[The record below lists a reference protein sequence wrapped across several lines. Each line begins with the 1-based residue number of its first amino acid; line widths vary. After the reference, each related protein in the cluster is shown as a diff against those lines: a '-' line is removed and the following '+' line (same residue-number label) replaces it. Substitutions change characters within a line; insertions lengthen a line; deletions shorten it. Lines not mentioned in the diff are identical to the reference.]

1 MAESFDN
8 LKKQLAGLQQKYLR
22 TEAVNQD
29 LRKRLLELNS
39 LYLISLTLSKTLE
52 LNEILKSVK
61 KLFQKRIAVDH
72 FGIFLLNETLSTLTL
87 HSSFGLPYRNHATI
101 RFDFGEEIFG
111 EALEQETMIYVADIS
126 KDQKYQFFG
135 GEPKTGSF
143 LVVPILLRKNHPLG
157 VISLYRK
164 NVNAFNREERSLF
177 KKIGQ
182 EIAKVL
188 DKSLLF
194 QHTKE
199 LSITDDL
206 TGLYNRRYF
215 NQRFDRE
222 VIRAKRYRR
231 PLSILMVDI
240 DYFKNYN
247 DINGHLLGDEVLRKV
262 AFLLESNL
270 RKADIVARYG
280 GEEFVIL
287 LPEIDKAHADQVA
300 EKLRRTIE
308 LKHFPKEQ
316 YQPNKNLTISLGLA
330 TLPDDSTNSRELIE
344 FADRALYRAK
354 AQGRNQVVPYH
365 PSMIQISQNN
375 ILHMETKF
383 VAAGE

>member
-8 LKKQLAGLQQKYLR
+8 VKDHLNGLQKKYFEMETLHH
-22 TEAVNQD
+22 D
-29 LRKRLLELNS
+29 LRKRLSELNS
-39 LYLISLTLSKTLE
+39 LYLISLTLSKTLD
-52 LNEILKSVK
+52 LNEILKSFK
-61 KLFQKRIAVDH
+61 SLFQKKIKVDH
-72 FGIFLLNETLSTLTL
+72 FGIFLLDESLSTLIL
-87 HSSFGLPYRNHATI
+87 HSSFGLPKNNNLQNS
-101 RFDFGEEIFG
+101 FKFGEDIFG
-111 EALEQETMIYVADIS
+111 KALELEEIVYIPDVSVAQEF
-126 KDQKYQFFG
+126 QFFG
-135 GEPKTGSF
+135 GVPKTGSF
-143 LVVPILLRKNHPLG
+143 MVVPILLRKNHPLG
-157 VISLYRK
+157 VFSLYRHK
-164 NVNAFNREERSLF
+164 TSAFNKEDRIFF
-177 KKIGQ
+177 KRVGL

-215 NQRFDRE
+215 NQRFERE
-222 VIRAKRYRR
+222 VQRAKRYRR
-231 PLSILMVDI
+231 PLSIIMVDI

-247 DINGHLLGDEVLRKV
+247 DINGHLLGDEVLKKV
-262 AFLLESNL
+262 AYLIESNL

-287 LPEIDKAHADQVA
+287 LPEIDKSHADQVA

-316 YQPNKNLTISLGLA
+316 YQPNKNLTISIGLA

-354 AQGRNQVVPYH
+354 AEGRNRVIAYH
-365 PSMIQISQNN
+365 CSMIQISQTN
-375 ILHMETKF
+375 ILHMEPKS